1 VASLGGSAPDDT
13 IEGVVDTLMKVKK
26 IVAEFYKGYAYWRK
40 DHLEGERVGVVTT
53 TMTNKGVS
61 PFEDH
66 YD

>member
-1 VASLGGSAPDDT
+1 
-13 IEGVVDTLMKVKK
+13 MKVKK